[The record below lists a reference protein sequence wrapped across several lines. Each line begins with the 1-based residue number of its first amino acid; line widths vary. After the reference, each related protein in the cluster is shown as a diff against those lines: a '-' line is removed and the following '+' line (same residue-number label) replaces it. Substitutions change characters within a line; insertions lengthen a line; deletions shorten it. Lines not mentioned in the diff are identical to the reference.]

1 VTRRILTRF
10 LDIAASIVLSV
21 LFAPL
26 LLLTAIL
33 IKLDSRGPV
42 FFRQLRA
49 GRTGKLFLIWKFRT
63 MVPDAVNRG
72 AGLLVSQNDPRITS
86 VGSWLRKSRI
96 DELPQL
102 FNVFLGEM
110 SIVGPRPLLPDY
122 LHAYSTQ
129 ERRRMSVKPGM
140 TGWQQVHG
148 GSRNTWD
155 ERIALDL
162 WYVDHR
168 SVWVDLKVLFLTLPV
183 VFKFEGVYGK
193 DGWQRSGLPA
203 RAQQTIERQLE
214 Q

>member
-1 VTRRILTRF
+1 MTRRILTRF